1 MAAAFSARQLL
12 LAASTASYALVF
24 VAFLL
29 YERPGLGIAHF
40 FYLSIA
46 TTAIATGP
54 ATGALAGLGATAL
67 YVTAVVL
74 NPLIPSN
81 EVLTASTAI
90 RCITFVSIGFVIGWF
105 AGRNRSM
112 LAELRILAERDI
124 LTGLPNT
131 RAFEAAIT
139 RRLESGRPFALL
151 LADLDALK
159 ELNQEAGPAAGD
171 EALRRVADRLSN
183 ALAPED
189 QVARVGSDEF
199 AVLVS
204 CAALD
209 AAADLSARLE
219 VILSSQGTR
228 VTFGWSVHPQEGE
241 NALALY
247 RAASERLY
255 ARKVMRG
262 YLRTESNVTQL
273 PSARGTGTS
282 AV

>member
-1 MAAAFSARQLL
+1 MPAALSGRHLV
-12 LAASTASYALVF
+12 LAASGISYALVV

-46 TTAIATGP
+46 TTALVTGPRIGAAAGVGATG
-54 ATGALAGLGATAL
+54 L
-67 YVTAVVL
+67 YVGVL
-74 NPLIPSN
+74 LVNPSIPSA

-90 RCITFVSIGFVIGWF
+90 RFVTFVSIGFVIGWVSR
-105 AGRNRSM
+105 RNRLM
-112 LAELRILAERDI
+112 LEELTILAERDL

-139 RRLESGRPFALL
+139 KRLEDGRPFALL
-151 LADLDALK
+151 LADMDALK
-159 ELNQEAGPAAGD
+159 DLNHEAGPSAGN

-183 ALAPED
+183 SLSPED

-199 AVLVS
+199 AVLAS
-204 CAALD
+204 CQTLD
-209 AAADLSARLE
+209 EASELSARLE
-219 VILSSQGTR
+219 WILSSQGTKA
-228 VTFGWSVHPQEGE
+228 TFGWAVHPQEGE
-241 NALALY
+241 NALAVY

-262 YLRTESNVTQL
+262 YV
-273 PSARGTGTS
+273 RGQQPAPRPR
-282 AV
+282 AVS

>member
-1 MAAAFSARQLL
+1 MIPAAFSGRQLL
-12 LAASTASYALVF
+12 LAASGASYALVF
-24 VAFLL
+24 GAFLV
-29 YERPGLGIAHF
+29 YERPGLGLAHF

-54 ATGALAGLGATAL
+54 RIGALAGLGATVL
-67 YVTAVVL
+67 YVIAVVL
-74 NPLIPSN
+74 NPLIPSA

-105 AGRNRSM
+105 AGRNRVM
-112 LAELRILAERDI
+112 LEELRILAERDI

-139 RRLESGRPFALL
+139 RRLEEGRPFALL
-151 LADLDALK
+151 LADMDALK
-159 ELNQEAGPAAGD
+159 EVNHEAGPSAGD

-183 ALAPED
+183 SLSPED

-199 AVLVS
+199 AVLAS
-204 CAALD
+204 CLTLDEAAE
-209 AAADLSARLE
+209 LSARLE
-219 VILSSQGTR
+219 WILSSQGTR
-228 VTFGWSVHPQEGE
+228 ATFGWAVHPQEGE
-241 NALALY
+241 NALAMY

-262 YLRTESNVTQL
+262 YVRGQESLR
-273 PSARGTGTS
+273 PR
-282 AV
+282 AVS